1 MLAQL
6 DREATLEEIE
16 RLQKLEVLAVADPDE
31 KEEALTGDT
40 VESGREDVELLPEST
55 GHPTQMKHY
64 SVQHQQAL
72 P

>member
-40 VESGREDVELLPEST
+40 VESGREDVELLPESA
-55 GHPTQMKHY
+55 GHPTQMKHN
-64 SVQHQQAL
+64 SVQHQQAS